1 MAINWPIPS
10 SLGQIY
16 DDPNGTK
23 WRWNGKAW
31 TSIGASYEFGNTD
44 AISEIWVTDKIVRQ
58 IESSHINREKPI
70 GDIDGVNK
78 IFCLCYL
85 PIKDTE
91 HLYLN
96 GILQDDDDDD
106 GDYIINGYEIEFTEA
121 PLPDSKIRCSYISLK
136 NENNAY
142 KV

>member
-1 MAINWPIPS
+1 MAINWPIAS
-10 SLGQIY
+10 SIGEIY

-58 IESSHINREKPI
+58 IESSHINKETPI

-78 IFCLCYL
+78 IFFLSFL
-85 PIKDTE
+85 PINNTE

-96 GILQDDDDDD
+96 GILQDDD
-106 GDYIINGYEIEFTEA
+106 GDYIIDGYEIEFIEA
-121 PLPDSKIRCSYISLK
+121 PSPDSKIKCSYISLK
-136 NENNAY
+136 NKNNAY
-142 KV
+142 KSLK